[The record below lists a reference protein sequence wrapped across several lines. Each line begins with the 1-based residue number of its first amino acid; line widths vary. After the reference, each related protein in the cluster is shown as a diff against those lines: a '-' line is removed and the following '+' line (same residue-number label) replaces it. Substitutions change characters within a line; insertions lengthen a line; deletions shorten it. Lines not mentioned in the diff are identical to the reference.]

1 MQEKYKIQNPPK
13 NEKKN
18 CEREIPFCVWENY
31 VQNEIENF
39 KFIVK

>member
-13 NEKKN
+13 NEKKKN

-31 VQNEIENF
+31 V
-39 KFIVK
+39 